1 MTAQIDPRVLKLAER
16 LDHLVVEE
24 ARLIQARA
32 DHVAK
37 AERADS
43 EIMAACQAV
52 GEASD
57 AIAQAKFAGA
67 PELPARRRL
76 ERAAALLAKVMRKHG
91 RGPK

>member
-16 LDHLVVEE
+16 LDHLVAEE
-24 ARLIQARA
+24 ARLMQARA
-32 DHVAK
+32 AHIAK

-43 EIMAACQAV
+43 DIMDACRAV

-67 PELPARRRL
+67 SELTARRKL
-76 ERAAALLAKVMRKHG
+76 ERAAAQLAKVMRKHG
-91 RGPK
+91 RGPR